1 MSFKSG
7 AILRCLLAVAFTA
20 VLLILSS
27 CISDP
32 LPAKVGNTQQCTF
45 ALELPDAPEVIT
57 RGVTGS
63 VVENYISELTILLFD
78 AGTKMFVGK
87 VPATG
92 LTASGTN
99 NNKWAVQAEMS
110 TGTYDL
116 VALANLSSYVDF
128 SSVSAGSKD
137 DILAQ
142 LSITSNTRWNP
153 ATTKPIPMWGEI
165 SNVAIS
171 SSAVPA
177 NTVFYM
183 TRMMAK
189 INLTVGS
196 SVGFTL
202 SSIRYYNYSTKGYA
216 VPDPGNVTGSGTNLE
231 VTAPTIYN
239 NDSGTMT
246 GSYLTYSGTS
256 DITSSKSCTNKIYV
270 FEAAQV
276 ADYPATADGWSSTTD
291 WQNNPCLVIGGKYGT
306 DTGDTYYRIDFI
318 KKGGTAADDEPL
330 ALIRNH
336 IYQVNINSVKGSG
349 YADPGKA
356 YSSAPMNVDYSTY
369 TWTEPYKGAAT
380 TDGPYIMSV
389 SETELM
395 TAYSQA
401 PGTPFNLTLKTSYTG
416 GWSAV
421 MYNDAACTTPM
432 TGGWMTVSPSSGTG
446 VTDGTNVTITL
457 AGKTVGSRYIKF
469 TSGRMSLVVK
479 VSCSIALDFA
489 RSNIVQ
495 NSSTT
500 LAFAVSERDN
510 VSIPANV
517 QGLHFRFG
525 SLVGISSTGANET
538 AWASARA
545 TFRPSEYSGPTTFT
559 WTYTGGND
567 NANNI
572 PYCKGTHEVHDDYFD
587 PNLWSSWT
595 DKTKRYVASSAIGD
609 ICSYISDKGWVS
621 GTWRTPT
628 RHELQMLWSETN
640 VLTNN
645 GVDRGIKY
653 GTPALGS
660 ISTTYGKEEL
670 VTGVWIGAGINAGAP
685 MTSYDAKMPPRGV
698 VFIPAGG
705 YRNGSEASGESSSR
719 VGLFKFP
726 RLTGFLWSSSSRVSK
741 TNGSAGV
748 TTDKA
753 KKAYCLN
760 TYGGSGAWEPYDS
773 EFVRGDAMPV
783 RCIRVQ

>member
-1 MSFKSG
+1 MFRSG
-7 AILRCLLAVAFTA
+7 TILRWILAAAFT
-20 VLLILSS
+20 VLLTLLPS
-27 CISDP
+27 CINDP
-32 LPAKVGNTQQCTF
+32 IPTREDNISQHTF
-45 ALELPDAPEVIT
+45 ELELPDAQEVTT

-63 VVENYISELTILLFD
+63 VVENYISELTILMFD
-78 AGTKMFVGK
+78 AGTKAFAGK
-87 VPATG
+87 VSATG

-99 NNKWAVQAEMS
+99 SNKWAMQAELS
-110 TGTYDL
+110 AGTYDL
-116 VALANLSSYVDF
+116 VALANLSSYVNF
-128 SSVSAGSKD
+128 SSITSGSKN

-142 LSITSNTRWNP
+142 LSVSSTTRWNP

-165 SNVAIS
+165 SNVTIS
-171 SSAVPA
+171 SSAAPA

-216 VPDPGNVTGSGTNLE
+216 VPESGNVTGSGTSLE
-231 VTAPTIYN
+231 VTAPTIHN

-246 GSYLTYSGTS
+246 GSYFTYSGTS
-256 DITSSKSCTNKIYV
+256 DITSSKSCTNKIYI

-276 ADYPATADGWSSTTD
+276 ADYPTTADGWSSTTA

-306 DTGDTYYRIDFI
+306 DTSDTYYRIDFI
-318 KKGGTAADDEPL
+318 KKGGTPANDEAL
-330 ALIRNH
+330 DLIRNH
-336 IYQVNINSVKGSG
+336 IYQVNVNSVKGSG
-349 YADPGKA
+349 YKDAATA
-356 YSSAPMNVDYSTY
+356 YSSAPMNIDYSTY
-369 TWTEPYKGAAT
+369 TWTEPYKGSST

-395 TAYSQA
+395 MAYSQA
-401 PGTPFNLTLKTSYTG
+401 PGTPFNLSLKTTYTG
-416 GWSAV
+416 GWSAT

-446 VTDGTNVTITL
+446 ATAGTNVTITL
-457 AGKTVGSRYIKF
+457 AGNTVGSRYIKF

-495 NSSTT
+495 SGSTLT
-500 LAFAVSERDN
+500 FAVYEQDN
-510 VSIPANV
+510 VNIPANV

-525 SLVGISSTGANET
+525 SLIGIGSTGSNGT
-538 AWASARA
+538 AWATARA
-545 TFRPSEYSGPTTFT
+545 TFKPTEYTARTTWT
-559 WTYTGGND
+559 WTYSGGND
-567 NANNI
+567 TNTNI
-572 PYCKGTHEVHDDYFD
+572 PYCNGAHTVYDDYFD
-587 PNLWSSWT
+587 PNQWSTWT
-595 DKTKRYVASSAIGD
+595 DKTKRYVAASAIGD
-609 ICSYISDKGWVS
+609 VCSYISDKGWVS
-621 GTWRTPT
+621 GKWRTPT

-640 VLTNN
+640 VITNN

-660 ISTTYGKEEL
+660 ISTNYGMEEL
-670 VTGVWIGAGINAGAP
+670 STGVWIGAGVNAGAP
-685 MTSYDAKMPPRGV
+685 MSSYDAKIPPKGV
-698 VFIPAGG
+698 IFVPAGG
-705 YRNGSEASGESSSR
+705 YRNGSENTGESASL

-726 RLTGFLWSSSSRVSK
+726 KLTGFLWSSSSRVSK
-741 TNGSAGV
+741 TNGSSGV
-748 TTDKA
+748 TTHKA
-753 KKAYCLN
+753 MKAYCLN